1 MIIECRNAK
10 KRFDKPSS
18 SASAKS
24 NNKNLIWLD
33 NHCNGHRQIFKE
45 NLQPNRRFGVETM
58 LVSTVSIIY
67 NHYCEGG
74 FVENII
80 IIAILA
86 VIVGLA
92 SYYIYKAKK
101 SGKKCIGCPHSC
113 SCDSSKCGSCSCC
126 SSNEN

>member
-67 NHYCEGG
+67 NHY
-74 FVENII
+74 NINPYKNQVI
-80 IIAILA
+80 FLVILTH
-86 VIVGLA
+86 IPI
-92 SYYIYKAKK
+92 YYNY
-101 SGKKCIGCPHSC
+101 C
-113 SCDSSKCGSCSCC
+113 SVLSDC
-126 SSNEN
+126 SSISAQIT

>member
-1 MIIECRNAK
+1 MIMIIECRNAK

-67 NHYCEGG
+67 NHY
-74 FVENII
+74 NINPYKNQ
-80 IIAILA
+80 
-86 VIVGLA
+86 VIFWLF
-92 SYYIYKAKK
+92 
-101 SGKKCIGCPHSC
+101 
-113 SCDSSKCGSCSCC
+113 
-126 SSNEN
+126 